1 MACKRSQN
9 PPKDG
14 IHFVNA
20 RPTSESERINTQRIV
35 RAHVGRWISDQ
46 TRDRAESSNPSRAI
60 PHPITYPVHNPSL
73 TLIPALPVARPIDPT
88 GAFERSSFPLASR
101 PSCSPYRGNRPPS
114 PRHDLLYSIPDD
126 SKWRRSPFPPSH
138 NSDSSESSVESS
150 PPPDAWPSTA
160 TFTSVEQQIS
170 PFLDPFYT
178 YPSGDLNISPAMV
191 DARQHY
197 CSFYLSL
204 CNSVNVQ
211 DACLNVLWPG
221 LVPRSSSKSVSSTRL
236 PKPPELWYSLSRSD
250 PALHMAFM
258 YGSLC
263 HQRVLY
269 LNQWG
274 PSVEFG
280 PREDALLQVCEMESI
295 KHINAAVRDPSR
307 MVSDAVLLS
316 VICMA
321 HHQAP
326 DKTHAQSQSI
336 PFNPPFQWLQWLNV
350 YGCLKPN
357 EIHIHGLVALIKIR
371 GGLRN
376 IKYPGLATTL
386 SFSEIFAAACWC
398 IQPIFEFWPLDES
411 RLGISVQDL
420 LGFGPSDVQ
429 RGFGQFQVIGFTP
442 QMAAA
447 FQAARAYINILE
459 CIGSDDP
466 SRNGVNHVLLTDQR
480 NLTEYTL
487 LAVLPAPQV
496 LNHFAHSTQ
505 SATYEACRL
514 ASLIFGVGVIFPI
527 PAQNSP
533 LTRLAQEIH
542 AILLQPSSSVLWSSS
557 STRVP
562 LVWILTLAGIAASET
577 SYRSFFVSA
586 LAGTARRSGLSSWL
600 ELRDM
605 LTEMIWHNTAGET
618 AGKVLWAEVE
628 ASWQRTKPRA

>member
-1 MACKRSQN
+1 MACKRNQN
-9 PPKDG
+9 PPKEG

-20 RPTSESERINTQRIV
+20 RPTSETERINTQRIV

-46 TRDRAESSNPSRAI
+46 TRDRAESSNPSRAVVT
-60 PHPITYPVHNPSL
+60 HPITYPIHNPGL
-73 TLIPALPVARPIDPT
+73 PLIPALPIARPVDST
-88 GAFERSSFPLASR
+88 GAFERSSFPLPSR
-101 PSCSPYRGNRPPS
+101 RSRSPYRGNRPPS
-114 PRHDLLYSIPDD
+114 PRHDLLYSVPDDPPD

-138 NSDSSESSVESS
+138 NSDSSESSDENS
-150 PPPDAWPSTA
+150 PPSEAWPSMT

-197 CSFYLSL
+197 C
-204 CNSVNVQ
+204 
-211 DACLNVLWPG
+211 LNVLWPG
-221 LVPRSSSKSVSSTRL
+221 LVPRSSSKPAPSARL

-269 LNQWG
+269 MNRWG
-274 PSVEFG
+274 PTVEFG
-280 PREDALLQVCEMESI
+280 PREDAFLQVCEMESI

-326 DKTHAQSQSI
+326 DKMHTQSQST
-336 PFNPPFQWLQWLNV
+336 PFDPPFQWLQWLNV

-357 EIHIHGLVALIKIR
+357 EIHIQGLVALIKIR

-398 IQPIFEFWPLDES
+398 IQPIFEFWPVDES

-429 RGFGQFQVIGFTP
+429 YGFGKFQVIGFTP
-442 QMAAA
+442 QMAEA
-447 FQAARAYINILE
+447 FQAAHTYVKVLE
-459 CIGSDDP
+459 GIGSDDP
-466 SRNGVNHVLLTDQR
+466 SRTDVNHAFLTDQR

-487 LAVLPAPQV
+487 LAVLPASQV
-496 LNHFAHSTQ
+496 LNYFAHSTQ

-514 ASLIFGVGVIFPI
+514 ATLIFGVGVIFPI

-542 AILLQPSSSVLWSSS
+542 AILLQPTSSVLWSSP

-562 LVWILTLAGIAASET
+562 LLWILTLAGIAASET
-577 SYRSFFVSA
+577 PYRSFFVSA

-605 LTEMIWHNTAGET
+605 LTEMLWHNTAGEA
-618 AGKVLWAEVE
+618 AGMALWAEVE
-628 ASWQRTKPRA
+628 TSWQQTKPRT